1 MRCVNL
7 CVWPEKDTH
16 SSRWKIYFCFRRKF
30 HNILVFYSRLD
41 HRDQADLSTREPRGV
56 YLPNLVSARYDSA
69 LYLSVS
75 ASVSI
80 MVFVFFFFFFSFAFV
95 IFGIFT
101 RNSHWCFQVQEHQ
114 STHKRSK
121 NRKEQHNTII
131 MVRCLA

>member
-80 MVFVFFFFFFSFAFV
+80 MVFVFFLFFFFLLLLLFSVFLP
-95 IFGIFT
+95 GIHIGVFKFKST
-101 RNSHWCFQVQEHQ
+101 RAPIKDQRIE
-114 STHKRSK
+114 K
-121 NRKEQHNTII
+121 NNTI
-131 MVRCLA
+131 R